1 MSGFSR
7 NYYLFS
13 VICYFLS
20 KKGENMAKIVPLFS
34 SSKGNSYYIQGNG
47 SAILVDAGRNLKQIE
62 LAMSANNLNMR
73 NVQAVFVTHEHSDHI
88 SALKVL
94 LKRYDI
100 PLYASRGTLDYLT
113 QYDKVPASARLN
125 VIEDKIETADFFV
138 ERVETSH
145 DAAEPC
151 GFFITTPDGR
161 RMSIVT
167 DTGYLTDSAK
177 HAIARSH
184 LAVVESNHDIDMLR
198 GGMYPYILKQ
208 RILSDSGH
216 LSNAACSEALPD
228 FVGAG
233 LTRIILGHLSEE
245 NNTPHLAL
253 SEAVD
258 SLNRAGMVINADY
271 LIDVAPVATNGKS
284 VIF

>member
-1 MSGFSR
+1 
-7 NYYLFS
+7 
-13 VICYFLS
+13 
-20 KKGENMAKIVPLFS
+20 MAKIVPLFS

-47 SAILVDAGRNLKQIE
+47 SAILIDAGRNLKQLE
-62 LAMSANNLNMR
+62 LALSANDLSLR
-73 NVQAVFVTHEHSDHI
+73 NVSAIFVTHEHSDHI

-100 PLYASRGTLDYLT
+100 PLYASCGTLEYLA
-113 QYDKVPASARLN
+113 QNDKVPATARLN
-125 VIEDKIETADFFV
+125 VIEEVIETDDF
-138 ERVETSH
+138 RVQRVATSH

-151 GFFITTPDGR
+151 GYSITTPDGR
-161 RMSIVT
+161 RASIVT
-167 DTGYLTDSAK
+167 DTGYLTEDART
-177 HAIARSH
+177 AIARSH

-198 GGMYPYILKQ
+198 EGMYPYILKK
-208 RILSDSGH
+208 RILSDNGH
-216 LSNAACSEALPD
+216 LSNAACAEAMPD

-253 SEAVD
+253 NETID
-258 SLNRAGMVINADY
+258 SLGRAGMVLNADY
-271 LIDVAPVATNGKS
+271 TLDVAPVVTNGKS